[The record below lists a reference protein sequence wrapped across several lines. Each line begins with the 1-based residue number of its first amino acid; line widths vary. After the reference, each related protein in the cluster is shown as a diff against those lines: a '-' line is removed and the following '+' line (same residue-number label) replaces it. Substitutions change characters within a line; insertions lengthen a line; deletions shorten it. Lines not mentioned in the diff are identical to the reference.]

1 MSPPPTKS
9 VLLVDNDFGFLI
21 LAMDAIRA
29 TTSVAIAFQI
39 ALDGAEA
46 INYLRGE
53 VEYTD
58 RARYPL
64 PDLVLSQ
71 MNLTG
76 MSGLDLLAW
85 IKRQPQF
92 QDLPVILMYSEQ
104 DAVSADEAQQ
114 LGASLILSKPVSP
127 QSSYDF
133 SKQVLDLLF
142 ST

>member
-71 MNLTG
+71 MNLAG

-114 LGASLILSKPVSP
+114 LGANLILSKPVSP

>member
-1 MSPPPTKS
+1 MTKPHAKS
-9 VLLVDNDFGFLI
+9 ILLVDNDFGFLI

-29 TTSVAIAFQI
+29 STPVAVVFQI

-58 RARYPL
+58 RERYPL

-71 MNLTG
+71 VDLSG

-92 QDLPVILMYSEQ
+92 QELPVILMYSNL
-104 DAVSADEAQQ
+104 DATSVRQAEQ
-114 LGASLILSKPVSP
+114 LGASLILNKPASP
-127 QSSYDF
+127 QSSFDF
-133 SKQVLDLLF
+133 SQQVLDLLL
-142 ST
+142 SS

>member
-104 DAVSADEAQQ
+104 DAVSANEAQQ
-114 LGASLILSKPVSP
+114 LGANLILSKPVSP